1 MKKYYLLIF
10 IVFIAIMYNTVNRN
24 RIISG
29 YCSKEEKNLFELY
42 SKQQLVDKAIL
53 YFLSEKQSYSV
64 IYFGGEKDRQE
75 FIVKPYLNI
84 KEFKSINSDCCTIE
98 LNDTKNISAREKIY
112 GYVEIKYLRRY
123 VDNSELEE
131 RKTYIRFNSCG
142 DMADGTRGFTIG
154 VL

>member
-1 MKKYYLLIF
+1 MKKYYLLIL

-24 RIISG
+24 RIIAG

-53 YFLSEKQSYSV
+53 YAIERDNRWKVKNYASINEFKQINPNCCNIELNMTKDISFREKVYGYVNIKYWRHYLSEKH
-64 IYFGGEKDRQE
+64 
-75 FIVKPYLNI
+75 P
-84 KEFKSINSDCCTIE
+84 
-98 LNDTKNISAREKIY
+98 TKI
-112 GYVEIKYLRRY
+112 
-123 VDNSELEE
+123 DD
-131 RKTYIRFNSCG
+131 YIRFTPCG